1 MDRRQALGR
10 LGAGLVGL
18 CGCAGLPTYLATLE
32 GGAIEL
38 DRGEVESTF
47 GEGNAVRVR
56 ASGLVEEI
64 ALLRL
69 EDGSLRALGTTCSH
83 LGCQVR
89 PGGEFLVCPCHG
101 STFDRQGAVVRGPA
115 QKPLTSYRVAV
126 SEDRLTIHASVR

>member
-10 LGAGLVGL
+10 LGTGLLGL

-32 GGAIEL
+32 AGTIEL
-38 DRGEVESTF
+38 RRDEVESGF
-47 GEGNAVRVR
+47 GDGNAVRIR
-56 ASGLVEEI
+56 ASGLEEEI

-69 EDGSLRALGTTCSH
+69 GDGSLRARGTTCTH

-115 QKPLTSYRVAV
+115 QRPLTSYPVAV
-126 SEDRLTIHASVR
+126 SEDRITIHTSAS

>member
-10 LGAGLVGL
+10 LGTGLLGL

-32 GGAIEL
+32 GGTIEL
-38 DRGEVESTF
+38 RRAEVESGF
-47 GEGNAVRVR
+47 GEGNAVRIR
-56 ASGLVEEI
+56 ASGVEEEI

-69 EDGSLRALGTTCSH
+69 GDGSLRALGTTCTH

-115 QKPLTSYRVAV
+115 QRPLTSYPVAV
-126 SEDRLTIHASVR
+126 SEDRITIHTSAS

>member
-10 LGAGLVGL
+10 LGTGLLGL
-18 CGCAGLPTYLATLE
+18 CGCAGLPIYLATLE
-32 GGAIEL
+32 AGTIEL
-38 DRGEVESTF
+38 RRDEVKSGF
-47 GEGNAVRVR
+47 GEGNAVRIR
-56 ASGLVEEI
+56 ASGLEEEI

-69 EDGSLRALGTTCSH
+69 GDGSLRALGTTCTH

-115 QKPLTSYRVAV
+115 QRPLTSFPVAV
-126 SEDRLTIHASVR
+126 SEDRVTIHTSAS